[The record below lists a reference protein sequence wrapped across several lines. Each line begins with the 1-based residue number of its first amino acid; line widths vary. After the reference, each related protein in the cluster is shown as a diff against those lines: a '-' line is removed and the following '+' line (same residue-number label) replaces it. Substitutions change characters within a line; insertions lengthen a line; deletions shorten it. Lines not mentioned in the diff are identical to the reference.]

1 MFSIQG
7 LSNFS
12 AVTDIG
18 AGEAVKKHKDTGV
31 RHLFRLVHVVRPHLT
46 LAHRALPLG
55 LPASPAPALPPAHQH
70 ARTHTH
76 ARGSIDTDT
85 HTYLLKRALAALKAL
100 AHMHRARR
108 TRSQGPRL
116 RDFSTEHPAQ
126 ACRLDTAKTSL
137 HFSPR
142 PHPSSRACPAA
153 WPRSLRQTPRSR
165 LRAPGI

>member
-1 MFSIQG
+1 
-7 LSNFS
+7 
-12 AVTDIG
+12 
-18 AGEAVKKHKDTGV
+18 VKKHKDTGV

-76 ARGSIDTDT
+76 ARGSTDTDT
-85 HTYLLKRALAALKAL
+85 HTYLLKRALAASKAL
-100 AHMHRARR
+100 AHMHRTWR
-108 TRSQGPRL
+108 TRLQGPRG
-116 RDFSTEHPAQ
+116 FFKASCPGGSTMQ
-126 ACRLDTAKTSL
+126 KL